1 MRVEEICLRQEIRQ
15 MLNEAGINK
24 NTLKEMVKDVLKEE
38 VEKACTQGINESN
51 FEGYIR
57 KKMNDELGQLTRKI
71 IRESIVD
78 RVVKKYF
85 DRMHVTVEIKDE
97 DGRALKN

>member
-15 MLNEAGINK
+15 MLNEAGMNK

-38 VEKACTQGINESN
+38 VEKACTQGVNESD
-51 FEGYIR
+51 FEGYMR
-57 KKMNDELGQLTRKI
+57 KKMDDELGQLTRKI

-78 RVVKKYF
+78 RMVKNYF
-85 DRMHVTVEIKDE
+85 DRIHVTVEIKDK
-97 DGRALKN
+97 DGNPLRS

>member
-38 VEKACTQGINESN
+38 VEKACKQGVNESD
-51 FEGYIR
+51 FEGYMR
-57 KKMNDELGQLTRKI
+57 KKMDNELRQLTRKI
-71 IRESIVD
+71 IRESVVD
-78 RVVKKYF
+78 RAVKKYF

-97 DGRALKN
+97 DGNPLRS